1 MKKLLVLFALALGF
15 TYFYPMRHEA
25 TATACA
31 ALDKR
36 IAALLADQ
44 SNMPTAGMTQHLGDI
59 AATYVH
65 DRFPLFPQEAG
76 CVVGYWGTTLK
87 PDVARGAV
95 TAYVRMPVGDRFP
108 R

>member
-36 IAALLADQ
+36 IALLFADQ
-44 SNMPTAGMTQHLGDI
+44 SKMPPAGMTQHLGDF
-59 AATYVH
+59 AAAYVH
-65 DRFPLFPQEAG
+65 GRFPLFPQEAG

-87 PDVARGAV
+87 PDVARAAIA
-95 TAYVRMPVGDRFP
+95 AYAPLSRHY
-108 R
+108 